1 MHSPGKLE
9 TDFAVLKQLREMGDG
24 HNANDPAFKALKDNL
39 LAKYNVDSVEAL
51 PINFRGIV
59 AQQSEADLT
68 KVLND
73 FAEQQMTQ
81 QADQAAIA
89 RQFGWLSPMIAI
101 QNASMKLAGTDL
113 ENYHRFLREAE
124 DVRFDFVQS
133 LNKLHAEGMTLEQDA
148 NKYKSLEAKKAAT
161 VSADNWQILNDFHF
175 TPLPPTQRFANCL
188 LAMTQLVMSLAVVFG
203 VIFYAGRRV

>member
-1 MHSPGKLE
+1 
-9 TDFAVLKQLREMGDG
+9 
-24 HNANDPAFKALKDNL
+24 
-39 LAKYNVDSVEAL
+39 
-51 PINFRGIV
+51 
-59 AQQSEADLT
+59 
-68 KVLND
+68 
-73 FAEQQMTQ
+73 MTQ

-124 DVRFDFVQS
+124 NVRFDFVQS

-175 TPLPPTQRFANCL
+175 TPLPPTHRFANSL